1 MKRLLS
7 TSKFVVFQALNEK
20 LLRCQSP
27 AELENLILTTPLAMF
42 NDVNCSTAIT
52 MLGRRKSTNTNAI
65 DTCLFI
71 AKSKRF
77 LPRHLSN
84 ICFGIANGKLCPQLP
99 GFLVKQIPANLSSFN
114 TQDLANTLWSLARL
128 QYAGNEDA
136 ELVERFARH
145 LIDKPNILIGK
156 HTDLSLL
163 LWSFVTLGY
172 CNDVL
177 FRTFAKQITASSQ
190 GVGGGVWRAH
200 NMANCLWAFA
210 TAGHPALDVCELFA
224 REISRTGASEFNPQD
239 LANTIWAFSTLRF
252 KYEPSLV
259 ALADK
264 VCKRELGAAPPQHAR
279 NSIALTPHSSPSFV
293 SELMQKLKPPSSVFA
308 SSAKYKLPILLERLE
323 GKPPP
328 PQQQPIGRLQSS
340 NDNCFTPQN
349 LTSTLISFA
358 NLGFYHVPVIES
370 IASEVCARTLQEFQS
385 QNLFNLLW
393 AFACL
398 NSLELPR
405 VKDFFNL
412 LPAPEFEI
420 EYQLEQAQQ
429 LFQVHLAWKQQSHRG
444 TRPSALL
451 DAVSD
456 HDWYLALVRQQQKPS
471 SSQAHLNIAQLL
483 TEQFSKPGE
492 LVNETSVCDGGISVD
507 ILLPKHQCVIEI
519 DGPTHF
525 LHTVDD
531 NNSSENEERGE
542 EEEERTGRTL
552 FKHRLLRGE
561 GYSVCSI
568 SVRKFEATPRKRIAI
583 AVLAKGILLRN
594 AA

>member
-7 TSKFVVFQALNEK
+7 TSKFVAFQALNEK

-27 AELENLILTTPLAMF
+27 AELESLILTTPLAMF

-52 MLGRRKSTNTNAI
+52 MLGRRKSTNANAI

-84 ICFGIANGKLCPQLP
+84 ICFGIANGRLCAQLP

-128 QYAGNEDA
+128 QHAGSDDDA

-145 LIDKPNILIGK
+145 LIDKPELLVGK

-163 LWSFVTLGY
+163 LWSFVTLG
-172 CNDVL
+172 CRNDAL
-177 FRTFAKQITASSQ
+177 FGGFARQITASST
-190 GVGGGVWRAH
+190 GVWKAH

-210 TAGHPALDVCELFA
+210 TADHFDLDVCELFA
-224 REISRTGASEFNPQD
+224 REIARTGASEFNPQD

-264 VCKRELGAAPPQHAR
+264 VCKRELGLAPPPRRSRAPIDH
-279 NSIALTPHSSPSFV
+279 SSSPSFV
-293 SELMQKLKPPSSVFA
+293 AELMQKLKAPSSVFA
-308 SSAKYKLPILLERLE
+308 SSAKHKLPILLERLE

-328 PQQQPIGRLQSS
+328 PQQQLQQPSPTTRLQPSS
-340 NDNCFTPQN
+340 NCFTPQH
-349 LTSTLISFA
+349 LTSTLMSFA
-358 NLGFYHVPVIES
+358 NLGFYHAPVIES
-370 IASEVCARTLQEFQS
+370 IASEVCTRTLQEFQS
-385 QNLFNLLW
+385 QHLFNLLW

-398 NSLELPR
+398 NSLELAR

-429 LFQVHLAWKQQSHRG
+429 LFQVHLAWKQHSHRG
-444 TRPSALL
+444 TRSSALL

-456 HDWYLALVRQQQKPS
+456 HDWYLALVRQQRQPS
-471 SSQAHLNIAQLL
+471 SSQVHLKIAQLL
-483 TEQFSKPGE
+483 AEQFPTPGE
-492 LVNETSVCDGGISVD
+492 LVNEASVCGGMSVD
-507 ILLPKHQCVIEI
+507 ILLPKQRYVIEI

-531 NNSSENEERGE
+531 GSSEEGE
-542 EEEERTGRTL
+542 EEKSGRTR
-552 FKHRLLRGE
+552 FKHRLLAGE

-568 SVRKFEATPRKRIAI
+568 SVRKFEATPRKRTAI
-583 AVLAKGILLRN
+583 AMLAKGISLRT
-594 AA
+594 AV